1 MYDKIIGSSIP
12 LEGLVPFSFQQTQT
26 AANLRS
32 CRCYRGTG
40 RTETT
45 EGEVLVGS
53 SKDGLGRRAWNTHR
67 HAEQQRSI
75 VGHMEKK
82 NMLDRRFV
90 YIEMG
95 AGRGTL
101 SLTLREAEARCD
113 VVLVERRSQRFK
125 TDSKIIDRQPFSSG
139 VWVWVALSCFSS
151 SSH

>member
-1 MYDKIIGSSIP
+1 VQVYDKIIGSIP
-12 LEGLVPFSFQQTQT
+12 LQELVPSSFQQAQT
-26 AANLRS
+26 AAKAAADA
-32 CRCYRGTG
+32 GTG

-45 EGEVLVGS
+45 AGEVLVGS
-53 SKDGLGRRAWNTHR
+53 AKDGLGRRAWNTHR

-101 SLTLREAEARCD
+101 SLTLREAEARCG
-113 VVLVERRSQRFK
+113 ES
-125 TDSKIIDRQPFSSG
+125 
-139 VWVWVALSCFSS
+139 LS
-151 SSH
+151 